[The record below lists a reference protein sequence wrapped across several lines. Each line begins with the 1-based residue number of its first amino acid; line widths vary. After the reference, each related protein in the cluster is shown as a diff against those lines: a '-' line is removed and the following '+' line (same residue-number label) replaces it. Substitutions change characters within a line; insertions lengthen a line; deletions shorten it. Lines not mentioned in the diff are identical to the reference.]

1 MRKVY
6 LEPNTDDDWGS
17 VMDAEEKSPVQ
28 CWRMAAMDL
37 YADQKRCHR
46 GCAALSVLT
55 GDQVGRDVTMHRSV
69 NCLALPDAAAIGVLV
84 DAPPEEA

>member
-6 LEPNTDDDWGS
+6 LEPNTEDEWGA
-17 VMDAEEKSPVQ
+17 VMDVEEKSPVQ
-28 CWRMAAMDL
+28 CWRSAGQDL

-46 GCAALSVLT
+46 GCAALE
-55 GDQVGRDVTMHRSV
+55 VTMHNSV